1 MNTDSIELIQ
11 VMVLELLKPKLADA
25 QVKECTISLD
35 DDLYELGIVDSY
47 DVVELLSDITEKTGT
62 EVDLSDIDSS
72 KKFILSI
79 NSLSALFLRTK

>member
-62 EVDLSDIDSS
+62 EVDFSDLDSS